1 MLKIFIFIVTFLTF
15 IFAQS
20 PLNIITPLPHDR
32 QKAEIGKMI
41 FFDKTLS
48 KEGNISCET
57 CHNLYWEFSGTNK
70 KLTKTDTPTILNAAY
85 NYLFFK
91 DGKVDN
97 IYKQVEI
104 SITSSKE
111 LNTPK
116 DIFINK
122 ILENQKYKKA
132 FYEVYKQLNYE
143 TVIDALVNYEKSLIT
158 PNSKYDNYISGSTEI
173 FSESEKR
180 GYFIFNSV
188 GCASC
193 HNGINLGGN
202 LVVKSSGRFIKVPT
216 LRNLS
221 KTAPYFYDKITSDLK
236 DVLRIKNS
244 DLISPLNDQDIEDLY
259 NFLLTL
265 DGYVEYIKN
274 DYER

>member
-15 IFAQS
+15 TFAQS
-20 PLNIITPLPHDR
+20 SFNIITPLPHDR

-57 CHNLYWEFSGTNK
+57 CHNLYWQSSGTNK
-70 KLTKTDTPTILNAAY
+70 NLTKTDTPTILNSAY

-104 SITSSKE
+104 SITSPKE

-116 DIFINK
+116 DIFVNK
-122 ILENQKYKKA
+122 ILENQKYNKA
-132 FYEVYKQLNYE
+132 FYEIYKQLNYE
-143 TVIDALVNYEKSLIT
+143 TVIDAIVNYEKSLIT
-158 PNSKYDNYISGSTEI
+158 PNSKYDNYISGSTEV
-173 FSESEKR
+173 FTPSEKR

-188 GCASC
+188 GCAYC
-193 HNGINLGGN
+193 HNGVNLGGN
-202 LVVKSSGRFIKVPT
+202 LVVKSSDRFIKVPM

-221 KTAPYFYDKITSDLK
+221 KTAPYFYDKITSDIK
-236 DVLRIKNS
+236 DVLHIKNS
-244 DLISPLNDQDIEDLY
+244 DLISSLNDQDIEDLY

-265 DGYVEYIKN
+265 DGNVEYIKN